1 MTGKWHLSSSAKA
14 EELQYY
20 SIEFEE
26 SMAQLCVVK
35 VVLQLETFS
44 QLSFALSQRQQ
55 GHGSSGKIQLPL
67 LQGVPAQN
75 WSISGCISHNFLV
88 RFTPIDLKYCT
99 YQVINC

>member
-75 WSISGCISHNFLV
+75 WLISGCISQKCLV
-88 RFTPIDLKYCT
+88 LFTPLDLKMY
-99 YQVINC
+99 V